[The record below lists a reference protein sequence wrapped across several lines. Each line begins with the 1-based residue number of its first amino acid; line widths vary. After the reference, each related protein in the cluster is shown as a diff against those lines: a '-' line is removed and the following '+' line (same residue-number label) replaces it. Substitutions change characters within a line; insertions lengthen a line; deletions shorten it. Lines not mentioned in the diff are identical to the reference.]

1 MWQKV
6 VLIEWILWSIKECV
20 LGINV
25 YIFSKLWCAMSRG
38 KEMPITQMKW
48 HLDAQTTFEVGEL
61 ETNKQGLTNYEC
73 PCN

>member
-1 MWQKV
+1 
-6 VLIEWILWSIKECV
+6 VLK
-20 LGINV
+20 INV

-61 ETNKQGLTNYEC
+61 KTN
-73 PCN
+73 